1 MDELTLTPV
10 SKKEETPQENKESK
24 STSDYLEMDSISLNT
39 NSSKDATEAAF
50 EELDAKDIKS
60 LMEQEKLERQK
71 AKEAAA
77 NPAPAPA
84 PAPVK
89 PQSNEN
95 AKNKIT
101 EIMLTPPE
109 DLKKEEPKAEEPKEA
124 PKKEEVPQEKKEEK
138 PSENQNKNANQSN
151 NNNNNKNNKN
161 KNKNNKGNNKNN
173 NNNKPAPAPA
183 PAPNANGVKKEEVKK
198 GIEEIKIPDAMMNEN
213 KKVEPVAQKPQAQSN
228 LESIETKKPVL
239 VDVDENVAHAVG
251 GMSFDDEFAL
261 LVKKEEQDAL
271 TPDES
276 RRLKICRLID
286 MKKKGKPFSEV
297 AQTNFS
303 KFMDEER
310 KAGHDI
316 STFEAAM
323 ADIAIADASSGKIM
337 SNPSTSDLAPINNSK
352 STIPV
357 QKKEPQKPVAKK
369 EEKMGSDNKVLFVI
383 IAIIAVLIIGLL
395 VIIFAGKD
403 KDTPDVPVDTTI
415 VTEATTTTPEETTTP
430 KAETTPILS
439 ANNITKATVLEV
451 IAPDTLKVLLKD
463 NSQAT
468 VKLIGVKAPVD
479 DEYYAKES
487 LEYTKNALTSK
498 NINLEFDQKLTDDEH
513 NILAYVWTNDGKTL
527 FNDELIVMGYA
538 KANLDEEDNV
548 KFNEE
553 FTRVEEEAKTA
564 KKGVWGYVAPVYTTT
579 TKKPAVD
586 PNKMFDSPYVS
597 RNLKV
602 FHRNT
607 CPLAYDEKYGKAIYR
622 FESREEAIKYGCS
635 PCSQCQP

>member
-10 SKKEETPQENKESK
+10 SKKEETSQENKPSAD
-24 STSDYLEMDSISLNT
+24 SFEMAPISLNT
-39 NSSKDATEAAF
+39 SGAKDETEAAF
-50 EELDAKDIKS
+50 EELNAKDIKS

-84 PAPVK
+84 PAPAK
-89 PQSNEN
+89 PQGGEN

-109 DLKKEEPKAEEPKEA
+109 ELKKEEPKAEEK
-124 PKKEEVPQEKKEEK
+124 PQEKKEEK
-138 PSENQNKNANQSN
+138 APENQNKGENKN
-151 NNNNNKNNKN
+151 NNNNNNNNNKN
-161 KNKNNKGNNKNN
+161 KNKNNKGGNNNKNA

-183 PAPNANGVKKEEVKK
+183 PKAEEVKK

-213 KKVEPVAQKPQAQSN
+213 KKVEPVAQKPQNQSN

-251 GMSFDDEFAL
+251 GMSFEEEFAL
-261 LVKKEEQDAL
+261 LVKKEEQDNLSA
-271 TPDES
+271 DES

-286 MKKKGKPFSEV
+286 MKRKGKPFSDV
-297 AQTNFS
+297 AQTNFN

-316 STFEAAM
+316 STFEDAM
-323 ADIAIADASSGKIM
+323 ADIAIAGAAAGKTA
-337 SNPSTSDLAPINNSK
+337 SNPSVSNLAPINNTKPTTPAPKPAQKTESK
-352 STIPV
+352 AAAP
-357 QKKEPQKPVAKK
+357 K
-369 EEKMGSDNKVLFVI
+369 EKMGSDNKVLFIVI
-383 IAIIAVLIIGLL
+383 GIIAVLLIGLL

-403 KDTPDVPVDTTI
+403 KDTPDTPADTTI

-439 ANNITKATVLEV
+439 ANNLTKATVLEV
-451 IAPDTLKVLLKD
+451 ITPDTFKVLLKD
-463 NSQAT
+463 NTQAT

-479 DEYYAKES
+479 NEYYAKES

-553 FTRVEEEAKTA
+553 FKRVEEEAKTA

-579 TKKPAVD
+579 KKPTVD
-586 PNKMFDSPYVS
+586 PNKMFDSPYIS

-602 FHRNT
+602 FHKNT

>member
-10 SKKEETPQENKESK
+10 SKKEETPQEKK
-24 STSDYLEMDSISLNT
+24 PASDSLEMDSISLNT
-39 NSSKDATEAAF
+39 NPKKDATEAAF
-50 EELDAKDIKS
+50 EELNAKDIKS

-89 PQSNEN
+89 PQSSEN

-109 DLKKEEPKAEEPKEA
+109 EPKNEEPKKEEPKS
-124 PKKEEVPQEKKEEK
+124 EEK
-138 PSENQNKNANQSN
+138 PKENQNKGSNQNNNNKGN
-151 NNNNNKNNKN
+151 NNNNNKS
-161 KNKNNKGNNKNN
+161 KNKNNNKGGNKNN
-173 NNNKPAPAPA
+173 NNNKPAPAPKA
-183 PAPNANGVKKEEVKK
+183 DEMKKDEVKK

-213 KKVEPVAQKPQAQSN
+213 KKVEPVQKPQNQSN
-228 LESIETKKPVL
+228 LESITTKKPVL
-239 VDVDENVAHAVG
+239 VDVDANVAQAVG
-251 GMSFDDEFAL
+251 GMSFDEEFAL
-261 LVKKEEQDAL
+261 LVKKEEQDNL

-286 MKKKGKPFSEV
+286 MKRKGKPFSDV
-297 AQTNFS
+297 AQTNFN

-323 ADIAIADASSGKIM
+323 ADIAIAGAAAGKTA
-337 SNPSTSDLAPINNSK
+337 SNPSATNLAPINNNK
-352 STIPV
+352 PTAPAPKPV
-357 QKKEPQKPVAKK
+357 QKTESKAAPAK
-369 EEKMGSDNKVLFVI
+369 EKMGSDNKVLFVVI
-383 IAIIAVLIIGLL
+383 GIIAVLLIGLL
-395 VIIFAGKD
+395 IIIFGGKN
-403 KDTPDVPVDTTI
+403 KDTPDVPVDTTVI
-415 VTEATTTTPEETTTP
+415 TEETTTTPEETTTP

-439 ANNITKATVLEV
+439 VNNITKATVLEV
-451 IAPDTLKVLLKD
+451 ITPDTLKVLLKD

-479 DEYYAKES
+479 NEYYAKES

-538 KANLDEEDNV
+538 KANLDEENNV

-553 FTRVEEEAKTA
+553 FKRVEEEAKTA
-564 KKGVWGYVAPVYTTT
+564 KKGVWGYVAPVYQTT

-586 PNKMFDSPYVS
+586 PNKMFDSPYIS

-602 FHRNT
+602 FHKNT

>member
-10 SKKEETPQENKESK
+10 SKKEETPQEKKPASES
-24 STSDYLEMDSISLNT
+24 LEMDSISLNA
-39 NSSKDATEAAF
+39 NPKKDATEAAF
-50 EELDAKDIKS
+50 EELNSKDIKS

-84 PAPVK
+84 PAPAPMK
-89 PQSNEN
+89 PKSNEN

-109 DLKKEEPKAEEPKEA
+109 DSKKEEPVKEEPKAEEK
-124 PKKEEVPQEKKEEK
+124 PQEKKEEK
-138 PSENQNKNANQSN
+138 PKENQNKGGNQN
-151 NNNNNKNNKN
+151 NNNNNKGNNNKN
-161 KNKNNKGNNKNN
+161 KNKHNKGGNQNN

-183 PAPNANGVKKEEVKK
+183 PKTDEVKKDEVKK
-198 GIEEIKIPDAMMNEN
+198 GIEEIKIPDAMMNES
-213 KKVEPVAQKPQAQSN
+213 KKVEPAQKPQNQSN
-228 LESIETKKPVL
+228 LESITTKKPVL
-239 VDVDENVAHAVG
+239 VDVDANVAQAVG
-251 GMSFDDEFAL
+251 GMAFDEEFAL
-261 LVKKEEQDAL
+261 LVKKEEQDNL
-271 TPDES
+271 SPDES

-286 MKKKGKPFSEV
+286 MKRKGKPFSDV
-297 AQTNFS
+297 AQTNFN

-323 ADIAIADASSGKIM
+323 ADIAIAGAAAGKTA
-337 SNPSTSDLAPINNSK
+337 SNPSATNLAPINNNKPTAPAPKPAQKTESK
-352 STIPV
+352 PA
-357 QKKEPQKPVAKK
+357 PAK
-369 EEKMGSDNKVLFVI
+369 EKMGSDNKVLFVVI
-383 IAIIAVLIIGLL
+383 GIIAVLLIGLL

-403 KDTPDVPVDTTI
+403 KDTPEVPVDTTVI
-415 VTEATTTTPEETTTP
+415 TEETTTTPEETTEP

-439 ANNITKATVLEV
+439 VNNITKATVLEV
-451 IAPDTLKVLLKD
+451 ITPDTLKVLLKD

-479 DEYYAKES
+479 NEYYAKES

-498 NINLEFDQKLTDDEH
+498 NINLEFDQKLTDDDH

-538 KANLDEEDNV
+538 KAELDEEDNV

-553 FTRVEEEAKTA
+553 FKRVEEEAKTA
-564 KKGVWGYVAPVYTTT
+564 KKGVWGYVAPVYTQKTT
-579 TKKPAVD
+579 AKPAVD
-586 PNKMFDSPYVS
+586 PSKMFDSPYIS

>member
-10 SKKEETPQENKESK
+10 SKKEETPQENKPSAD
-24 STSDYLEMDSISLNT
+24 SFEMAPISLNT
-39 NSSKDATEAAF
+39 NAAKDETEAAF
-50 EELDAKDIKS
+50 EELNSKDIKS

-89 PQSNEN
+89 PQGGEN

-109 DLKKEEPKAEEPKEA
+109 DLKKEEPKKEEPKA
-124 PKKEEVPQEKKEEK
+124 EEKPQEKKEEK
-138 PSENQNKNANQSN
+138 PSDNQNKGGNQNNN
-151 NNNNNKNNKN
+151 NNNNNKNNNKN
-161 KNKNNKGNNKNN
+161 KNKNNKGGNNNKNA
-173 NNNKPAPAPA
+173 NNNKPAPAPVPKA
-183 PAPNANGVKKEEVKK
+183 DEVKK

-213 KKVEPVAQKPQAQSN
+213 KKVEPVAQKPQNQSN

-239 VDVDENVAHAVG
+239 VDVDANVAQAVG
-251 GMSFDDEFAL
+251 GMAFDEEFAL
-261 LVKKEEQDAL
+261 LVKKEEQDNLSA
-271 TPDES
+271 DES

-286 MKKKGKPFSEV
+286 MKRKGKPFSDV
-297 AQTNFS
+297 AQTNFN
-303 KFMDEER
+303 KFIDEER

-323 ADIAIADASSGKIM
+323 ADIAIAGAAAGKTA
-337 SNPSTSDLAPINNSK
+337 SNPSVSNLAPINNNKPSAPSPK
-352 STIPV
+352 PV
-357 QKKEPQKPVAKK
+357 QKTESKPAPEK
-369 EEKMGSDNKVLFVI
+369 EKMGSDNKVLFIVIGI
-383 IAIIAVLIIGLL
+383 IAALLIGLL
-395 VIIFAGKD
+395 IIIFAGKD
-403 KDTPDVPVDTTI
+403 KDTPEVPVDTTI
-415 VTEATTTTPEETTTP
+415 VTETTTTTPEETTTP

-439 ANNITKATVLEV
+439 VNNITKATVLEV
-451 IAPDTLKVLLKD
+451 ITPDTLKVLLKD
-463 NSQAT
+463 NTQAT

-479 DEYYAKES
+479 NEYYAKES

-498 NINLEFDQKLTDDEH
+498 NVNLEFDQKLTDDEH

-538 KANLDEEDNV
+538 KTELDEENNV

-579 TKKPAVD
+579 TTKKPAVD
-586 PNKMFDSPYVS
+586 PNKMFNSPYIS

-602 FHRNT
+602 FHKNT

-622 FESREEAIKYGCS
+622 FDSREEAIKYGCS

>member
-10 SKKEETPQENKESK
+10 SKKEETPQENKPSAD
-24 STSDYLEMDSISLNT
+24 SFEMAPISLNT
-39 NSSKDATEAAF
+39 NNGVKDETAAAF

-84 PAPVK
+84 PAPIK
-89 PQSNEN
+89 PQGSEN

-109 DLKKEEPKAEEPKEA
+109 ELKMEEPKAEEK
-124 PKKEEVPQEKKEEK
+124 PQEKKEEK
-138 PSENQNKNANQSN
+138 PQENQNKGGNHN
-151 NNNNNKNNKN
+151 NNSNKNNNNKN
-161 KNKNNKGNNKNN
+161 KNKNNKGGNNNNKN

-183 PAPNANGVKKEEVKK
+183 PKADGMKKEEVKK
-198 GIEEIKIPDAMMNEN
+198 GIEEIKIPDAMMNED
-213 KKVEPVAQKPQAQSN
+213 KKVESAPSKPQNQSN

-239 VDVDENVAHAVG
+239 VDVDANVAQAVG
-251 GMSFDDEFAL
+251 GMSFNEEFAL
-261 LVKKEEQDAL
+261 LVKKEEQDNL

-286 MKKKGKPFSEV
+286 MKRKGKPFSDV
-297 AQTNFS
+297 AQTNFN

-323 ADIAIADASSGKIM
+323 ADIAIATAVAGKTA
-337 SNPSTSDLAPINNSK
+337 SNPSVSNLAPINNTKPSAPAPK
-352 STIPV
+352 PV
-357 QKKEPQKPVAKK
+357 QKKEESKASTG
-369 EEKMGSDNKVLFVI
+369 EKMGSDNKVLFIVI
-383 IAIIAVLIIGLL
+383 GIIAVLLIGLL
-395 VIIFAGKD
+395 AIIFAGKG
-403 KDTPDVPVDTTI
+403 KDTPDTPVDTTV
-415 VTEATTTTPEETTTP
+415 VTEETTTTAAETTTP

-439 ANNITKATVLEV
+439 VNNITKATVLEV
-451 IAPDTLKVLLKD
+451 ITPDTLKVLLKD
-463 NSQAT
+463 NTQAT

-479 DEYYAKES
+479 NEYYAKES

-527 FNDELIVMGYA
+527 FNDELILMGYA
-538 KANLDEEDNV
+538 KTNLDEEDNV

-553 FTRVEEEAKTA
+553 FKRVEEDAKTA

-579 TKKPAVD
+579 KKPAIAD
-586 PNKMFDSPYVS
+586 PYIS

-602 FHRNT
+602 FHKNT
-607 CPLAYDEKYGKAIYR
+607 CPLAYDTKYGRYTYTFKT
-622 FESREEAIKYGCS
+622 REEAIRYGCS

>member
-10 SKKEETPQENKESK
+10 SKKEETPQENKPSAD
-24 STSDYLEMDSISLNT
+24 SFEMAPISLNT
-39 NSSKDATEAAF
+39 NGAKDATEAAF
-50 EELDAKDIKS
+50 EELNTKDIKS

-84 PAPVK
+84 PVK
-89 PQSNEN
+89 PQGGEN

-109 DLKKEEPKAEEPKEA
+109 DLKKEEPKAEEK
-124 PKKEEVPQEKKEEK
+124 PQEKKEEK
-138 PSENQNKNANQSN
+138 TPENQNKGGNQ
-151 NNNNNKNNKN
+151 NNNNKSNNNKGNNN
-161 KNKNNKGNNKNN
+161 KNKNNKGGNQNNKN

-183 PAPNANGVKKEEVKK
+183 PKADELKKEEVKK

-213 KKVEPVAQKPQAQSN
+213 KKVEPVAQKPQNQSN
-228 LESIETKKPVL
+228 LDSIETKKPVL
-239 VDVDENVAHAVG
+239 VDVDANVAQAVG
-251 GMSFDDEFAL
+251 GMSFNEEFAL
-261 LVKKEEQDAL
+261 LVKKEEQDNL
-271 TPDES
+271 TSDES

-286 MKKKGKPFSEV
+286 MKRKGKPFSDV
-297 AQTNFS
+297 AQTNFN

-323 ADIAIADASSGKIM
+323 ADIAIATASESKNA
-337 SNPSTSDLAPINNSK
+337 SNPSVSNLAPINNAKPSAPAPK
-352 STIPV
+352 PV
-357 QKKEPQKPVAKK
+357 QKTAPQKPSSN
-369 EEKMGSDNKVLFVI
+369 EKMGSDNKVLFIVI
-383 IAIIAVLIIGLL
+383 GIIAVLLIGLL
-395 VIIFAGKD
+395 IIIFAGKD
-403 KDTPDVPVDTTI
+403 KDTPEVPVDTTI
-415 VTEATTTTPEETTTP
+415 VTEETTTTPEETTTP

-439 ANNITKATVLEV
+439 VNNITKATVLEV
-451 IAPDTLKVLLKD
+451 ITPDTLKVLLKD

-479 DEYYAKES
+479 NEYYAKES

-538 KANLDEEDNV
+538 KTNLDEEDNV

-553 FTRVEEEAKTA
+553 FKRVEEEAKTA
-564 KKGVWGYVAPVYTTT
+564 KKGVWGYVAPVYQTTT
-579 TKKPAVD
+579 TKKPTVD
-586 PNKMFDSPYVS
+586 PNKMYSSPYIS

-602 FHRNT
+602 FHKNT
-607 CPLAYDEKYGKAIYR
+607 CPLAYDEKYGKMVYK
-622 FESREEAIKYGCS
+622 FEEREDAIKYGCS

>member
-10 SKKEETPQENKESK
+10 SKKEETPQENKPSAD
-24 STSDYLEMDSISLNT
+24 SFEMAPISLNT
-39 NSSKDATEAAF
+39 NGAKDATEAAF
-50 EELDAKDIKS
+50 EELNAKDIKS

-77 NPAPAPA
+77 NPAPPAPA
-84 PAPVK
+84 PAK
-89 PQSNEN
+89 PQGGEN

-109 DLKKEEPKAEEPKEA
+109 DVKKEEPKAEEK
-124 PKKEEVPQEKKEEK
+124 PQEKKEEK
-138 PSENQNKNANQSN
+138 APENQNKGGN
-151 NNNNNKNNKN
+151 NNSNKNNNNNKN
-161 KNKNNKGNNKNN
+161 KNKNKGGNNNNNSKNN

-183 PAPNANGVKKEEVKK
+183 PKADEVKKDEVKK
-198 GIEEIKIPDAMMNEN
+198 GIEEIKIPDAMMNGN
-213 KKVEPVAQKPQAQSN
+213 KNVEPVAQKPQNQSN
-228 LESIETKKPVL
+228 LESIETKKPTL
-239 VDVDENVAHAVG
+239 VDVDANVAQAVG
-251 GMSFDDEFAL
+251 GMSFNEEFAL
-261 LVKKEEQDAL
+261 LVKKEEQDNL

-286 MKKKGKPFSEV
+286 MKRKGKPFSDI
-297 AQTNFS
+297 AQTNFNQ
-303 KFMDEER
+303 FMEEER

-323 ADIAIADASSGKIM
+323 ADIAIAGAAAGKTA
-337 SNPSTSDLAPINNSK
+337 SNPSASNLAPINNTK
-352 STIPV
+352 PTAPAPKPV
-357 QKKEPQKPVAKK
+357 QKEESKPASK
-369 EEKMGSDNKVLFVI
+369 EKMGSDNKVLFIVI
-383 IAIIAVLIIGLL
+383 GIIAVLLIGLL
-395 VIIFAGKD
+395 VIIFAGKN
-403 KDTPDVPVDTTI
+403 KDTPEVPVDTTV
-415 VTEATTTTPEETTTP
+415 VTEATTAETPKETTEP

-439 ANNITKATVLEV
+439 VNNITKATVLEV
-451 IAPDTLKVLLKD
+451 ITPDTLKVLLKD

-479 DEYYAKES
+479 NEYYAKES

-498 NINLEFDQKLTDDEH
+498 NINLEFDQKLTDDDH

-553 FTRVEEEAKTA
+553 FKRVEEEAKTA
-564 KKGVWGYVAPVYTTT
+564 KKGVWGYVAPVYTQKTT
-579 TKKPAVD
+579 TKPTVD
-586 PNKMFDSPYVS
+586 PNKMFSSPYVS

-602 FHRNT
+602 FHKNT
-607 CPLAYDEKYGKAIYR
+607 CPLAYDEKYGKMIYK
-622 FESREEAIKYGCS
+622 FESREEAIKYGCA